1 MNEHDRP
8 NEKKQQPQTD
18 TKRPTPP
25 GGRPAIKV
33 PAPREPPHHSGNG
46 QRVSWTDVEDSS
58 PSGKIENPSAV
69 PAKSVT
75 ETTKSEEDDVD
86 DDDEEESDGE
96 AKPASSIRH

>member
-8 NEKKQQPQTD
+8 NEKKQQPKTD

-25 GGRPAIKV
+25 VARPFKV

-58 PSGKIENPSAV
+58 PSGKLENPSAV

-75 ETTKSEEDDVD
+75 ETTKSEEDDVVD
-86 DDDEEESDGE
+86 DEEEEESDGRE
-96 AKPASSIRH
+96 KPATATRH